1 MANIDSM
8 NVGGQ
13 KSMIEDA
20 AGRNMQ
26 SDAYD
31 GTKIYSKED
40 ICIYDNKLYEANQDI
55 TTAEVFNKA
64 HWTESTLGSILE
76 RHRDSISGL
85 DSIFFDGAGAHNS
98 IYRGKNLGTS
108 VTSVQYDEIDA
119 GTFKDLYIG
128 DYWEI
133 NGITYRIAA
142 FDYFLGC
149 TNASVSPK
157 KSVTKHH
164 ITIMP
169 DETLAKSKYT
179 SSHQNVSYMQS
190 LVYTNVL
197 STLFTYVSNAFGSSH
212 ILKYE
217 ELLSSGTDS
226 TGMSAWSWEVSPKYI
241 QLPCICMVSGVQ
253 EYCPT
258 YSVQGCVSTGY
269 GMSQLPLFALNKK
282 LIPATTGY
290 DYWVR
295 DLLNSMHQYTIRSDG
310 FIGPNNNNIEESYI
324 RPYFSICKSN

>member
-142 FDYFLGC
+142 FDYYINSGDTVLL
-149 TNASVSPK
+149 T
-157 KSVTKHH
+157 THH
-164 ITIMP
+164 IVLVP
-169 DETLAKSKYT
+169 DKTQTYGVMNNTVSTSTGYVGSDMYKTNLNETKSLIRN
-179 SSHQNVSYMQS
+179 S
-190 LVYTNVL
+190 
-197 STLFTYVSNAFGSSH
+197 FGSSH
-212 ILKYE
+212 ILTYRNWFSSASSSGIPSSGSWYDTDINLMSEQQVYGSNLFSPTTTPEHGIPKKYTPDKTQFPLFLFE
-217 ELLSSGTDS
+217 PKLLSCGTDYYLRDIIDS
-226 TGMSAWSWEVSPKYI
+226 SHYAYI
-241 QLPCICMVSGVQ
+241 
-253 EYCPT
+253 
-258 YSVQGCVSTGY
+258 
-269 GMSQLPLFALNKK
+269 
-282 LIPATTGY
+282 GY
-290 DYWVR
+290 DGNASAGSTNVSR
-295 DLLNSMHQYTIRSDG
+295 M
-310 FIGPNNNNIEESYI
+310 I
-324 RPYFSICKSN
+324 RPYFCIKK